1 MGKFKLGKKSIFAIL
16 LTAACVT
23 VGILC
28 VVKAVGNIKQN
39 ETVRESDKIQID
51 DIFIIADGGNGT
63 SVPKNTTYAI
73 DDLSEKFFTS
83 VKIDA
88 RLTRDNIWV
97 ALEDSDI
104 SCVTNAS
111 GDVSEYAY
119 YDLMRYNL
127 KKEKANISPVIETV
141 KVVARHAEESGL
153 QPIIFIHNKDK
164 QAIDN
169 LLSTLS
175 EDMINITYF
184 ASSNMK
190 ILEYIE
196 ERNQDASLILYVD
209 EVTDETLTFAKR
221 NSRYT
226 ICFDCN
232 ELNKK
237 EIEKLVVEDVQLLCR
252 GADSL
257 KDIEK
262 LYNLGVKKFI
272 TDSVKVG

>member
-16 LTAACVT
+16 LTVACVT

-28 VVKAVGNIKQN
+28 VIKAVGNIKQSEN
-39 ETVRESDKIQID
+39 IRESEKIQID
-51 DIFIIADGGNGT
+51 DIVIIADGGNGT
-63 SVPKNTTYAI
+63 TVPKNTTYAI

-104 SCVTNAS
+104 SCVTNVS

-119 YDLMRYNL
+119 YDLLRYNL

-141 KVVARHAEESGL
+141 KSVARYAEESGL
-153 QPIIFIHNKDK
+153 QPIIFIHDKNKQEIEK
-164 QAIDN
+164 
-169 LLSTLS
+169 LLQTFS
-175 EDMINITYF
+175 EDMTDITYF

-196 ERNQDASLILYVD
+196 ERNQDAGLILYVD
-209 EVTDETLTFAKR
+209 EVTYETLSFAKR

-232 ELNKK
+232 KLNKK
-237 EIEKLVVEDVQLLCR
+237 EIEKLVVEDVKILCR

-262 LYNLGVKKFI
+262 LYNLGVKRFI